1 MDLIFIWYKY
11 YIKKVISKMKIK
23 LLIIWIL
30 KWIKMVKS
38 KIFWLGKIFFM
49 VLILF
54 IRIILNEIN
63 LVDKVKWYIKN

>member
-1 MDLIFIWYKY
+1 
-11 YIKKVISKMKIK
+11 
-23 LLIIWIL
+23 
-30 KWIKMVKS
+30 MVKS
-38 KIFWLGKIFFM
+38 KIFWLGKILFM